1 MLEVKNLYKIYNN
14 GKRSLNVLK
23 GVNLK
28 INKGDFLAILGPSG
42 AGKSTLLHLLGGL
55 DSPTEGE
62 IIFEGQ
68 NLKSVSDQKLSL
80 IRNRRMGFIFQF
92 YHLLP
97 EFNVLENVL
106 LPVMIRSNR
115 KPEIKD
121 YRKKA
126 LELLK
131 IVGLKERMDHFPS
144 ELSGGEQQRV
154 AIARSLINSPDIIF
168 CDEPTGNLDSQNS
181 LNFLKLLERLN
192 RDTKITILIVTHN
205 SEVAKYAKRIF
216 YMRDG
221 MLSSNFF

>member
-1 MLEVKNLYKIYNN
+1 MLEAKNLHKIYND
-14 GKRSLNVLK
+14 GKRFLHVLK
-23 GVNLK
+23 GINLE
-28 INKGDFLAILGPSG
+28 INKSDFSAILGPSG

-62 IIFEGQ
+62 VIFEGQ
-68 NLKSVSDQKLSL
+68 NLKSVSDQKLSF
-80 IRNRRMGFIFQF
+80 IRNRRMGFVFQF

-97 EFNVLENVL
+97 EFNVLENIL
-106 LPVMIRSNR
+106 LPVMIKSNHR
-115 KPEIKD
+115 PEVKD

-126 LELLK
+126 SELLE
-131 IVGLKERMDHFPS
+131 IVGLKERIDHFPS

-154 AIARSLINSPDIIF
+154 AIARSLVNSPDIIF
-168 CDEPTGNLDSQNS
+168 CDEPTGNLDSENS

-192 RDTKITILIVTHN
+192 QDTEVTILVVTHN

-221 MLSSNFF
+221 ILSSNSF